1 VVLANKQDLPNAAST
16 SEIMSKLELNTIH
29 NRPWYIQSTC
39 AVSGDGVYEAMN
51 ELSSMVK
58 KFQKSNS

>member
-58 KFQKSNS
+58 KFQKSKN